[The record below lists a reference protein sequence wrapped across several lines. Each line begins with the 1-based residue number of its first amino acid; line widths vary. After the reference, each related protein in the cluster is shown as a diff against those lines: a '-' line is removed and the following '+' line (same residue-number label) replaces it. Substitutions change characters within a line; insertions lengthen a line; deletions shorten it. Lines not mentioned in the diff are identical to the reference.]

1 MTRFIGLDPG
11 LSGAVAI
18 LDEDGTL
25 SVFDAPAVDVRKGR
39 DYIVAAMPALLR
51 GCGADTRAALETGIA
66 MPRQNA
72 ASTYKQGRGVGLW
85 EGVLSALAIPYELVA
100 PSRWKK
106 ELGLPAGSS
115 KGESRALAARL
126 FPASAD
132 CFARVKDD
140 GRAEAALL
148 AEWSRRRG

>member
-1 MTRFIGLDPG
+1 MTTYGGIDPG
-11 LSGAVAI
+11 LSGASALI
-18 LDEDGTL
+18 HSDGALTL
-25 SVFDAPAVDVRKGR
+25 FDTLTIEARKGR
-39 DYIVAAMPALLR
+39 EYVPATMAEVFR
-51 GCGADTRAALETGIA
+51 GCGSDIRVALESGIA

-132 CFARVKDD
+132 CFARVRDD